1 MPPSIKRHQDPHT
14 TQTNQDKKMNKLIA
28 ISSFLLAISLISPTL
43 KADIALDLSTATKAS
58 YSAFITHI
66 RNALPTKA
74 TVCNIP
80 LLPSTPTGLASFTFF
95 TITNYNYQTVEVA
108 VNVTNV
114 YIVAY
119 RAGASSYFFEDTP
132 AQAKQLLFAGTQ
144 KVTLPFTGN
153 YDKLQS
159 IVGKYR
165 DMVEL
170 GIPALSTAVTNMVY
184 YNKQLTAAA
193 LLVLIQS
200 TAEAARFKY
209 IEQQVAQHISDK
221 FYPNQAVI
229 SLENNWGALSKQIQ
243 IANSTGRGQF
253 QSPVELIGPTGT
265 RFSVTNTSAGV
276 VQGNIKLLLYYK
288 LSVADDNDSPTR
300 MPDNIVEYGAHDS
313 M

>member
-1 MPPSIKRHQDPHT
+1 
-14 TQTNQDKKMNKLIA
+14 MNKLIA
-28 ISSFLLAISLISPTL
+28 ITSFLLAISLISPTL
-43 KADIALDLSTATKAS
+43 KADIALDLSTATKAT
-58 YSAFITHI
+58 YSAFITQL

-80 LLPSTPTGLASFTFF
+80 LLPSTATGLGSFTFF
-95 TITNYNYQTVEVA
+95 TITNYNYETVEVA
-108 VNVTNV
+108 VNVSNV

-119 RAGASSYFFEDTP
+119 RANAKSYFFEDTS
-132 AQAKQLLFAGTQ
+132 AQARQLLFQNTQ
-144 KVTLPFTGN
+144 KITLPFTGN
-153 YDKLQS
+153 YDRLQGV
-159 IVGKYR
+159 VGKYR
-165 DMVEL
+165 DSIEL

-209 IEQQVAQHISDK
+209 IEQQVAQYISGK

-243 IANSTGRGQF
+243 IANSTGSGQF
-253 QSPVELIGPTGT
+253 QSPVELISPNGT
-265 RFSVTNTSAGV
+265 RFRVTSTSSGV